1 MDAER
6 VLFSESWDNFGQS
19 LEELSTSHLL
29 IKFSIFHKDHIF
41 LKVLLE
47 INLFIHKLLKK

>member
-19 LEELSTSHLL
+19 LEELFTSHLL

-41 LKVLLE
+41 LKELLE
-47 INLFIHKLLKK
+47 INLFIHKL